1 VNKLTAIL
9 LVLIAVLQY
18 RLWFGD
24 GSVRELHQLGERIE
38 ELKQEGAKR
47 RERNIAF
54 EAEVMD
60 LKEGTDAI
68 EERARHDLG
77 MIKEGE
83 VFIQVIDHHHP
94 EVRRQSSPPPAAT
107 ETQLGENGKHRRRLH
122 WEQQSQEARMT
133 PTVDPG
139 GETHPAGR

>member
-1 VNKLTAIL
+1 MNKLTVFI
-9 LVLIAVLQY
+9 LVLIALLQY

-24 GSVRELHQLGERIE
+24 GNLRELHRLGEHIQ

-47 RERNIAF
+47 RERNAAF

-60 LKEGTDAI
+60 LKQGTDAI

-83 VFIQVIDHHHP
+83 VFIQVIDHHP
-94 EVRRQSSPPPAAT
+94 EHDARNQPPRQPALADT
-107 ETQLGENGKHRRRLH
+107 PQSDEAASRRRSH
-122 WEQQSQEARMT
+122 GEQRLQTEQ
-133 PTVDPG
+133 
-139 GETHPAGR
+139 PAGSHTDGLTDASKE